1 MAKVAKAA
9 SKQAL
14 QQRRKG
20 ELQRRFLEEYAK
32 VGNILL
38 AARQVKIDRDKHYV
52 WLENDPEYEAK
63 FARAHEAACDVL
75 EAEAHRRAVVGVNE
89 PVWYQGK
96 RAGLVK
102 RFSDTLLIFLMKG
115 AMPDKYAQFIRADI
129 QHKGVISRGP
139 DLSVLSN
146 EQFEYLKALAGYSQG
161 TTTLTALAG
170 PQGDSSGG
178 AETGEE
184 PDSGLLPDDRPNP

>member
-1 MAKVAKAA
+1 MAKAKAA

-14 QQRRKG
+14 QRRRKAT
-20 ELQRRFLEEYAK
+20 QQKRFLEEYAK
-32 VGNILL
+32 CGNILL
-38 AARQVKIDRDKHYV
+38 AARRAKITRERHYT
-52 WLENDPEYEAK
+52 WLEEPEYGQQFADAHAEAC
-63 FARAHEAACDVL
+63 EVL
-75 EAEAHRRAVVGVNE
+75 EAEAHRRAVVGVLE
-89 PVWYQGK
+89 PVWYQGR
-96 RAGLVK
+96 RAGQVRK
-102 RFSDTLLIFLMKG
+102 FSDTLLIFLMKG
-115 AMPDKYAQFIRADI
+115 AMPDKYAQFITANI

-170 PQGDSSGG
+170 SPGDSSGG

-184 PDSGLLPDDRPNP
+184 